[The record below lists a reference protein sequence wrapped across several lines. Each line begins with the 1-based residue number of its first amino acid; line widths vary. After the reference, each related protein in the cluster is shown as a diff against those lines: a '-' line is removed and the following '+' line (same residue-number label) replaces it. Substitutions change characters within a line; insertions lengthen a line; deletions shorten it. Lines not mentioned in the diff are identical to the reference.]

1 VDAPSPGEGGTC
13 AICGHRSPAGS
24 LFCPQCGA
32 PLAVAPTP
40 REERKLVSILF
51 VDLEGFTASADDA
64 DPEDVRDALSTYHA
78 VARERIEAFGGVV
91 EKFIGD
97 AVMAVFGAPVAHSDD
112 AERAVRAGLR
122 VLEAVAE
129 LRAQG
134 FALGARAAVN
144 TGEAI
149 VSVNRRDA
157 GEALAIGDVVN
168 TASRL
173 QSAAPIGSLVVGAET
188 RRATRHAVAYEEL
201 PPSVAKGKASPVE
214 TWRATH
220 VISEPAVRPEPL
232 GQFVGR
238 TRELDLIRSVWR
250 QATFESRPHLIT
262 VVGTT
267 GVGKSRLCREIAAE
281 VEAAGGR
288 LLRGRCLPYEERTG
302 YHAATQIVRQAF
314 GIFDSDPPA
323 VARDK
328 LDEGVARLV
337 PAAESADTA
346 RYIGLLLGLGT
357 GIPGVNQR
365 LVFLAM
371 RRMIECLGKKQPA
384 LVVFEDIHWA
394 APSELDLIEYLAAQ
408 LRQAA
413 VVIVVLTRPELLD
426 ERPWGARLPAHSS
439 IVLDPL
445 STAETRE
452 LAQGLVDDP
461 SGSDEIVDRLVAV
474 SEGNPL
480 FVEELSAALA
490 DGASGTGLPVTVTAA
505 IASRLDVLP
514 PHLRSVLF
522 SASVVGRSFWRNVV
536 AAVSEEQAVDEA
548 LDELERRD
556 LVRREHSSR
565 LEGDIEYRFR
575 HALIRDVAY
584 STLPRAERA
593 DRHADVAR
601 YIEAQVGADT
611 EAVAWILAH
620 HWRLAEDPAR
630 AVPHLLSAARV
641 AERGWATPEVVDLY
655 SQAFELATDHEM
667 RTTIR
672 LRRGMALKALDADHE
687 AVEELAAAL
696 ADLRG
701 AERLDGLLY
710 AGRAEIWCERH
721 EEALRYGEEALA
733 FATGLGEP
741 DGRAAAL
748 AVVSN
753 ALAMR
758 GEDGDVARAVAL
770 GDEALEL
777 WPAGARGYERAD
789 HMHLQASVKY
799 WTGDYRGAAECG
811 ARAREAGG
819 EIHSVHALLRGG
831 GIDAMASVGLGEHEK
846 ALATLDAM
854 LTIAQELGRAG
865 SYLSNYQSVI
875 FRELGDLDAARA
887 ANEAAL
893 EAARNISFAMPRRF
907 ALSDLLQTALLAGD
921 VGRAQADWPAL
932 WEDAS
937 EATGWTRWLII
948 GRLAVARSEIALH
961 ADPADVAVEWA
972 TKAVDVTTRTRRR
985 KYEVLA
991 RTHLG
996 RALVGLGRPSDG
1008 LRESR
1013 SAVEIADALVN
1024 PVGRWQSR
1032 AALADVLR
1040 TIGDEQAAV
1049 VATNEA
1055 RRILTDFAATLA
1067 PSRAETLLASP
1078 AARAI
1083 L

>member
-1 VDAPSPGEGGTC
+1 
-13 AICGHRSPAGS
+13 
-24 LFCPQCGA
+24 
-32 PLAVAPTP
+32 
-40 REERKLVSILF
+40 
-51 VDLEGFTASADDA
+51 
-64 DPEDVRDALSTYHA
+64 
-78 VARERIEAFGGVV
+78 
-91 EKFIGD
+91 
-97 AVMAVFGAPVAHSDD
+97 M
-112 AERAVRAGLR
+112 
-122 VLEAVAE
+122 
-129 LRAQG
+129 
-134 FALGARAAVN
+134 N

-173 QSAAPIGSLVVGAET
+173 QSAAPVGSLVVGAET
-188 RRATRHAVAYEEL
+188 RRATRNAIAYEEL

-214 TWRATH
+214 TWRATR

-232 GQFVGR
+232 GRFVGR

-250 QATFESRPHLIT
+250 QATLDSRPHLIT

-267 GVGKSRLCREIAAE
+267 GIGKSRLCREIAAE

-288 LLRGRCLPYEERTG
+288 LVRGRCLPYEERTG

-371 RRMIECLGKKQPA
+371 RRMIECLGNEQPT

-426 ERPWGARLPAHSS
+426 ERPWGARLPAHTS

-445 STAETRE
+445 SAPETRE

-461 SGSDEIVDRLVAV
+461 SGSGEIVDRLVAV

-480 FVEELSAALA
+480 FIEELSAALA

-514 PHLRSVLF
+514 PNLRSVLF
-522 SASVVGRSFWRNVV
+522 SAAVVGRSFWRNVV
-536 AAVSEEQAVDEA
+536 AEVSEGQEVDEA
-548 LDELERRD
+548 LDELEQRD

-601 YIEAQVGADT
+601 YIEAQVGEDT

-620 HWRLAEDPAR
+620 HWRLAEEPAR
-630 AVPHLLSAARV
+630 AVPHLLAAARV

-672 LRRGMALKALDADHE
+672 LRRGMALKALDADQE
-687 AVEELAAAL
+687 AAAELAAAL
-696 ADLRG
+696 PDLRG

-733 FATGLGEP
+733 FATSLGET

-758 GEDGDVARAVAL
+758 GEDGDVVRAVAL

-811 ARAREAGG
+811 TRAREAGG
-819 EIHSVHALLRGG
+819 EVQSVHALLRGG

-893 EAARNISFAMPRRF
+893 EAARNLSFAMPRRF

-961 ADPADVAVEWA
+961 AEPPDVAAEWA

-996 RALVGLGRPSDG
+996 RALVALGRPADG
-1008 LRESR
+1008 VRESR

-1032 AALADVLR
+1032 ASLADVLR
-1040 TIGDEQAAV
+1040 TTGDEEAAA

-1067 PSRAETLLASP
+1067 PSRAETLLASS
-1078 AARAI
+1078 AAREI